1 MEYTARIVD
10 AFGLAFDLHRTQKR
24 KGSKAPYLTH
34 LMGTASIVGEFG
46 GDEDQFI
53 AALLHDAVEDQ
64 GGRKT
69 LELIRARFGDR
80 VADFVDGCSD
90 SDTQPKPP
98 WRERKEQDL
107 VKAAT
112 AAPELRLLIAA
123 DKLHNARTILT
134 DLREYGNN
142 VWERFRGGREGT
154 LWYYAEIVR
163 ALSTNWT
170 HPVLRELAQ
179 AVDMIQRKD
188 AERERLA

>member
-1 MEYTARIVD
+1 MEYTDRIVD
-10 AFGLAFDLHRTQKR
+10 AFALAFDLHRTQKR
-24 KGSKAPYLTH
+24 KGSETPYLTH
-34 LMGTASIVGEFG
+34 LMATASIVGEFG

-69 LELIRARFGDR
+69 LDLVRARFGDR

-90 SDTQPKPP
+90 SDAQPRPP
-98 WRERKEQDL
+98 WRERKERHL

-123 DKLHNARTILT
+123 DKLHNARTMLT
-134 DLREYGNN
+134 DLREQGNDI
-142 VWERFRGGREGT
+142 WKRFRGNREGT
-154 LWYYAEIVR
+154 LWYYAEMVR
-163 ALSTNWT
+163 ALATNWT

-179 AVDMIQRKD
+179 VVDMIQRTD
-188 AERERLA
+188 AELERFA